1 MNISVIIPVYRNSD
15 LFLKNLK
22 NNIKFLSNC
31 EIIVINDY
39 IGESLKDKLKG
50 YQDIILIENKK
61 NKGFGNTINI
71 GTNKAKHKYIMLL
84 NSDVVLTN
92 EDYKNAIHYFEKDT
106 DLFAVSFAQKE
117 KNNSIVGRNTIYWQ
131 KGMINHKRANN
142 ISFGNNAWAEGGSC
156 IIDKHKFNNLNGFD
170 SIYSPFYWEDIDL
183 SYRALKTG
191 YKILFDPNIQVIHYH
206 ESTIGKY
213 FSKKYIKTIGLR
225 NQLIFIWKNIF
236 DTNLVLQH
244 MFFLPYYFIYFLIKL
259 DFSFLNAFF
268 QAIFKLNIICKKRKE
283 QKKLIKITDIEILLK
298 FNN

>member
-31 EIIVINDY
+31 EIIVVNDY
-39 IGESLKDKLKG
+39 IGESLKDKLKD
-50 YQDIILIENKK
+50 YQDIILIENNK

-71 GTNKAKHKYIMLL
+71 GVNKAKHKYILLL

-92 EDYKNAIHYFEKDT
+92 EDYKNAIHYFENNT
-106 DLFAVSFAQKE
+106 DLFAVSFSQKE
-117 KNNSIVGRNTIYWQ
+117 KDGSIVGRNTIYWQ
-131 KGMINHKRANN
+131 KGMMNHKKANN

-170 SIYSPFYWEDIDL
+170 PIYSPFYWEDIDL

-191 YKILFDPNIQVIHYH
+191 YKILFDPSIQVIHYH

-213 FSKKYIKTIGLR
+213 FDKKYIKTIGLR

-236 DTNLVLQH
+236 DTNLVLKH
-244 MFFLPYYFIYFLIKL
+244 IFFLPYYFIYFLIKL

-268 QAIFKLNIICKKRKE
+268 QAISKLDITCKKRKE
-283 QKKLIKITDIEILLK
+283 QKKSIKLTDMEILLK
-298 FNN
+298 FKK